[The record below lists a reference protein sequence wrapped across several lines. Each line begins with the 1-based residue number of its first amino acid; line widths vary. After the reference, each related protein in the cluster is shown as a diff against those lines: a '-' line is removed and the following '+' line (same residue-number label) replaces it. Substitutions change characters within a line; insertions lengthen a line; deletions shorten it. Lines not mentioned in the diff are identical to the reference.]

1 MKELCALKSSA
12 EIDLLTKITLNGANE
27 GDTQIYIY
35 FFFNSEAEVLTT
47 LMHRSDEKLPQSDEL
62 TFQNVD
68 GATQDER
75 SIHKTR

>member
-1 MKELCALKSSA
+1 M
-12 EIDLLTKITLNGANE
+12 
-27 GDTQIYIY
+27 Y
-35 FFFNSEAEVLTT
+35 FFNSGAEVLTT

-68 GATQDER
+68 GATEDER